1 MIDFFC
7 EKNYEK
13 SNQFN
18 TKKLSLDFFCENI
31 SKNIYIF
38 EN

>member
-7 EKNYEK
+7 EK
-13 SNQFN
+13 
-18 TKKLSLDFFCENI
+18 TMKKVINLTLKIKFRFFCENI